1 MENIFRNKKGK
12 NNLEGEIVDNQDEE
26 DYYEVK
32 GANDDDD
39 KLLKEFNS
47 CVA

>member
-12 NNLEGEIVDNQDEE
+12 NNLEGEIVDKQDEE

-32 GANDDDD
+32 KANDDDD